1 MIRSKQISTD
11 FACNGVLQARRRCL
25 DPENRGD
32 FGKFEFHT
40 HASGAGNTFDTLALP
55 STQCRHIVVPVTA
68 ELCIGWGHIVLMGG
82 GIDCIQHRPLLSL

>member
-1 MIRSKQISTD
+1 MRNDVVAIR
-11 FACNGVLQARRRCL
+11 
-25 DPENRGD
+25 D